1 MLFEIF
7 KDGCTQSEC
16 GNFYQKIF
24 TNAQVNLPLQRF
36 KAAFKFHLLK
46 KRPVLHEP
54 STNKRLDQY
63 LCSHKYC

>member
-7 KDGCTQSEC
+7 MDGCTKSEC

-36 KAAFKFHLLK
+36 NAAFKFHRLK
-46 KRPVLHEP
+46 KRPVL
-54 STNKRLDQY
+54 SRTIN
-63 LCSHKYC
+63 